1 MSLVKIYEEYNI
13 VNEEYLNFANE
24 IALEG
29 LDNFNNETLE
39 RLSVYK
45 EKFGNLMER
54 INEEDLSEEDETNIR
69 DLKYLIL
76 DGIFLSSDLAGF
88 YSINEKER
96 FKMRLA
102 NYINKMRRAK
112 NM

>member
-13 VNEEYLNFANE
+13 VNEEYLNLANKV
-24 IALEG
+24 ALEG
-29 LDNFNNETLE
+29 LDNFNNETLD
-39 RLSVYK
+39 RLNVYK

-54 INEEDLSEEDETNIR
+54 INEEDLSTEDENNIK
-69 DLKYLIL
+69 DLKYLVL
-76 DGIFLSSDLAGF
+76 EWIFLASELAGF

-102 NYINKMRRAK
+102 NYINKMRRAN

>member
-13 VNEEYLNFANE
+13 VNEEYLNLANKV
-24 IALEG
+24 ALED
-29 LDNFNNETLE
+29 LDNFNNKTLE
-39 RLSVYK
+39 RLNIYK

-54 INEEDLSEEDETNIR
+54 INGEDLSEEDENNIK
-69 DLKYLIL
+69 DLKYLVL
-76 DGIFLSSDLAGF
+76 DGIFLASDLAGF

-102 NYINKMRRAK
+102 NYINKMRRAN

>member
-13 VNEEYLNFANE
+13 VNEEYLNLANK
-24 IALEG
+24 IALKG

-39 RLSVYK
+39 RLNVYK

-54 INEEDLSEEDETNIR
+54 INAEDLSEEDEDNIK
-69 DLKYLIL
+69 DLKYLVL
-76 DGIFLSSDLAGF
+76 DGIFLASDLAGF

-102 NYINKMRRAK
+102 NYINKMRRA
-112 NM
+112 NNI

>member
-13 VNEEYLNFANE
+13 VNEEYLNLANKL
-24 IALEG
+24 ALEG
-29 LDNFNNETLE
+29 LDNFNNETLD
-39 RLSVYK
+39 RLNVYK

-54 INEEDLSEEDETNIR
+54 INEEDLSAEDENNIK
-69 DLKYLIL
+69 DLKYLVL
-76 DGIFLSSDLAGF
+76 DGIFLASDLAGF

-102 NYINKMRRAK
+102 NYINKMRRAN